1 MKNELI
7 KMLAEYLRISS
18 EEAERRFNNSNI
30 NSTLDDESSNL
41 RYQPIEYVFNLLK
54 QEIAEEDEDD
64 YDDDFERPESMP
76 EGNFVRSH

>member
-1 MKNELI
+1 MKDELI

-18 EEAERRFNNSNI
+18 EEAASRFNNSSI
-30 NSTLDDESSNL
+30 NAALDNESSNL

-64 YDDDFERPESMP
+64 YNDDFERPESMP